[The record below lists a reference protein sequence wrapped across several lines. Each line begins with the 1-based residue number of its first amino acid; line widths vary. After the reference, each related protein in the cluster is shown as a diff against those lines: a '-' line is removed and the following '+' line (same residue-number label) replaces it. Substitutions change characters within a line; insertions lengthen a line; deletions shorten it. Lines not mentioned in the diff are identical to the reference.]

1 MGVFDL
7 VFPKRCV
14 WCKAFGEYVCAD
26 CFPSVS
32 FDPPMICLICGK
44 ASIDSL
50 THPGCKGKYTIDGC
64 FAIVQYKGIIKKLL
78 YQYKYN
84 PNLSDLKAFLSELFY
99 EGMIQH
105 EILYPKLQNAILV
118 PIPLHSSRFRSR
130 GYDQVDLLTQSL
142 AKKIKLPIKPLLKR
156 VKKTKSQFGLRRE
169 ERIRNIR
176 DAFEVIPKADA
187 KDRTI
192 LLVDDIVTSGTTLA
206 EAARML
212 KREGYKK
219 VYGLAFAH
227 GE

>member
-1 MGVFDL
+1 
-7 VFPKRCV
+7 
-14 WCKAFGEYVCAD
+14 
-26 CFPSVS
+26 
-32 FDPPMICLICGK
+32 MICLICGK
-44 ASIDSL
+44 SSIDSL
-50 THPGCKGKYTIDGC
+50 THPGCLGKYTIDGC

-84 PNLSDLKAFLSELFY
+84 PNLSNLKEFLSELFY
-99 EGMIQH
+99 EGIIQH
-105 EILYPKLQNAILV
+105 EVLYPKLQSAILV
-118 PIPLHSSRFRSR
+118 PIPLHASRFRTR

-142 AKKIKLPIKPLLKR
+142 AKRLDMPVKHLLKR
-156 VKKTKSQFGLRRE
+156 VKKTRSQFGLKRE
-169 ERIRNIR
+169 ERIRNMR
-176 DAFEVIPKADA
+176 EAFEIEPGSKYAD
-187 KDRTI
+187 KTV